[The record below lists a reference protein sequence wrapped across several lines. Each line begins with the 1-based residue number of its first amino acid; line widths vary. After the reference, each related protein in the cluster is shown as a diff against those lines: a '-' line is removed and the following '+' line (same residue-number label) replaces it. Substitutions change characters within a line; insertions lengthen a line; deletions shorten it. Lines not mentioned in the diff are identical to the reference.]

1 MEGFGISHVEIVES
15 PSFAQTKRSSDD
27 LVAASS
33 TASTPANMI
42 LRIEDSYGQNVTPAA
57 KESPPLTPET
67 PTPQQRRKDTLTE
80 TESTPTKTA
89 SDSVKPE
96 SKDVSTK
103 AKREFE
109 TPAKDMPAKSTP
121 AKDTPAKA
129 TPAKSTPSPS
139 RIPKYRIALS
149 SNMLSPARTPA

>member
-1 MEGFGISHVEIVES
+1 MEGFGISHVDIVES

-80 TESTPTKTA
+80 TESTPTKTM
-89 SDSVKPE
+89 SDSAKPE
-96 SKDVSTK
+96 SNHVSNQ
-103 AKREFE
+103 AKPEIE
-109 TPAKDMPAKSTP
+109 TPAKDTSAKSTP
-121 AKDTPAKA
+121 ARD

-139 RIPKYRIALS
+139 RIPKYRIALA
-149 SNMLSPARTPA
+149 SNMLPPARTPA